1 MLSPSSSFPNQ
12 SQIKFCSNKE
22 KIDNS
27 KEQFYN
33 HFSDEDNFKRYFQK
47 RINTSPS
54 SEEKSLLE
62 KYLYKPD
69 EDKNINN
76 NLLDNQFTESIKK
89 NQNKSINEIGSGV
102 NLTNPPKKNNL
113 PLNSKKNKK
122 KSRGKTYIEKK
133 LNKYINQKS
142 RRIKFIINY
151 KKFSSY
157 KYIIKTKTIGISN
170 DYESIFKT
178 EVNKLFEYY
187 DYLINKNELK
197 ESEIYIYIINKNIK
211 NNLFDALDSNKEDFD
226 NIVNINDFSDI
237 LNFQNNLISPE
248 DILLPEKCDIVIN
261 ISNNKE
267 KNNGKNDNKNNS
279 LSSLKYFF
287 YTS

>member
-1 MLSPSSSFPNQ
+1 MLSPSPSFPNQ

-33 HFSDEDNFKRYFQK
+33 HFSDEDNFKRYFQPG
-47 RINTSPS
+47 INTSLS

-76 NLLDNQFTESIKK
+76 NLLGNQFTESIKK

>member
-1 MLSPSSSFPNQ
+1 MLSPSPSFPNQ

-22 KIDNS
+22 KMDNS

-33 HFSDEDNFKRYFQK
+33 HFSDEDNFKRYFQPG
-47 RINTSPS
+47 INTSLS

-76 NLLDNQFTESIKK
+76 NLLGNQFTESIKK

-157 KYIIKTKTIGISN
+157 KYIIKTKTIEISK

>member
-1 MLSPSSSFPNQ
+1 MLSPSPSFPNQ

-33 HFSDEDNFKRYFQK
+33 HFSDEDNFKRYFQPG
-47 RINTSPS
+47 INTSPS

-226 NIVNINDFSDI
+226 DIVNINDFSDI